1 MFITGV
7 RLGRAVLAPGLAF
20 ALLELVSIHETLGA
34 ESEGWDVEELLE
46 GDRVLARKMELAGA
60 CVKCL
65 VMDPSGSSKPMVKL
79 AKGADSHP

>member
-34 ESEGWDVEELLE
+34 ESEGWDIEELLE
-46 GDRVLARKMELAGA
+46 
-60 CVKCL
+60 
-65 VMDPSGSSKPMVKL
+65 
-79 AKGADSHP
+79 